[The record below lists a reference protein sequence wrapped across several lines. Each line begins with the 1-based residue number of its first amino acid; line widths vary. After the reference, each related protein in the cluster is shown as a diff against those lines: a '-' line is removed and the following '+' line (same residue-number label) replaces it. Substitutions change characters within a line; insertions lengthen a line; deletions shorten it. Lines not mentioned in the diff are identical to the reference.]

1 MAARKSDPRRLAVL
15 LGLLVVAGIVGLSRW
30 HPGLF
35 GGAGTEGTITKA
47 RSFEVPKLGWSRA
60 TGEPL
65 PTPGAGRNLFAFGP
79 PPTPTPDRRPTPTP
93 LPTRP
98 PQTPVPR
105 PTPTPAPWGS
115 KPPPPPFTLTFI
127 GWLGP
132 SRLPVAIF
140 RDGEELVAAARGDTL
155 KQKFIIR
162 EVKETGVT
170 VGFVGYPDTVKTEV
184 PLAR

>member
-1 MAARKSDPRRLAVL
+1 MAAKSDPRRLAALLVL
-15 LGLLVVAGIVGLSRW
+15 LAAAAVVGLLRW
-30 HPGLF
+30 RPAFF
-35 GGAGTEGTITKA
+35 GGAAAGGA
-47 RSFEVPKLGWSRA
+47 LPQVRSYTVPQLGWSRL
-60 TGEPL
+60 GGREL
-65 PTPGAGRNLFAFGP
+65 PTPGAGRNLFTFGP

-98 PQTPVPR
+98 PQALAAR
-105 PTPTPAPWGS
+105 PTPTPGP
-115 KPPPPPFTLTFI
+115 PPPPPFTLTYL

-132 SRLPVAIF
+132 DRLPVAIF
-140 RDGEELVAAARGDTL
+140 RDGEDIVAAARGDTL

-170 VGFVGYPDTVKTEV
+170 VGFVGFAETVQTEV